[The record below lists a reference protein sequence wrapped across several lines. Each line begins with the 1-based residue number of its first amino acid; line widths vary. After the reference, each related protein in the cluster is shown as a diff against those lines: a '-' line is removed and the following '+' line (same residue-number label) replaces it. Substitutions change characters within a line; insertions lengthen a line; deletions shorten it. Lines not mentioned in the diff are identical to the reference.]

1 MSKFIFWNW
10 KCLIYSILVLML
22 YLVDGDQLSIQFLR
36 EPLQWDLRSTRIA
49 YYPIILI
56 LFILFLENLLGKNKF
71 KIYIKNVIN
80 FMKNKIKKS
89 IDFKI

>member
-1 MSKFIFWNW
+1 
-10 KCLIYSILVLML
+10 ML

-36 EPLQWDLRSTRIA
+36 EPLQWDLRSTRMA

-56 LFILFLENLLGKNKF
+56 LFILFLENFLGKNKF
-71 KIYIKNVIN
+71 KIYTKNVIN